1 MFNLEYID
9 VTKEKETMKGE
20 IVILGRK
27 LKELNLEMKLQNEEL
42 QRVNREKTAVDS
54 EKNESEKLLIQEK
67 AKVGNLE
74 NELVKLKR
82 ELQSKN
88 VLLDESK
95 QSMTLKNY
103 LYSKFKFECDFQIF
117 YTYLHLLPSFQV
129 N

>member
-1 MFNLEYID
+1 
-9 VTKEKETMKGE
+9 MKGE

-42 QRVNREKTAVDS
+42 QRVNKEKTAVDS

-74 NELVKLKR
+74 KELLKLKG

-103 LYSKFKFECDFQIF
+103 LYSKFKFKCDFQI
-117 YTYLHLLPSFQV
+117 
-129 N
+129 